1 MQGWRSRAYQIGQ
14 TYGLIEG
21 WPTNKPALLFALKR
35 ASRGLP
41 SRQAAIA
48 VSLARRGYQDG
59 ASTLY
64 SLEAGYCSGCGAGL
78 EEGGNFCGHCGRPA
92 LSGLRS
98 CLGGRYQRPSDGHVL
113 NRPLRSKRRARL
125 RTTSGTNL
133 AFSRTTR
140 HSEWRGSIY
149 TTI

>member
-21 WPTNKPALLFALKR
+21 WPTNRQALVYAIKR

-64 SLEAGYCSGCGAGL
+64 SLEVAYCSGCGAGL
-78 EEGGNFCGHCGRPA
+78 EEGENFCGHCGRPA
-92 LSGLRS
+92 LAGLRG

-113 NRPLRSKRRARL
+113 NRPPRSQRRAGSRN
-125 RTTSGTNL
+125 TSATHLVYSGAARYSN
-133 AFSRTTR
+133 
-140 HSEWRGSIY
+140 WRGYIH